1 MGDEFSYNFN
11 NDRRG
16 IALLIH
22 NEEFDRQIKRCK
34 SINHRCVHIILIAGV
49 SKIEIYIIIAQ
60 KWRRKMKLS
69 ERHFYFLLNRK
80 AN

>member
-22 NEEFDRQIKRCK
+22 NEEFDRHSGYKDRPGDKGDFERMAEIFNRLGFEVHP
-34 SINHRCVHIILIAGV
+34 HRNLTA
-49 SKIEIYIIIAQ
+49 IEMWIEAEKGKYV
-60 KWRRKMKLS
+60 
-69 ERHFYFLLNRK
+69 Y
-80 AN
+80 